1 MTTIKLNE
9 LKKELKGLN
18 EKELTQIIVELYKVN
33 KDAQELL
40 SIKFIGDEAVEALF
54 LKSKKQIK
62 DEFFPGDEDEKL
74 RLKEAKKSIS
84 NFKKMTNDL
93 IRTVDLMLYYVEI
106 GTEFTNT
113 YGDIDE
119 SFYGSMVSMF
129 EKVVNECLKN
139 EELYAKFKDRMDTVV
154 EDSDGIGW
162 GYHDVLDE
170 LYFSM
175 VGVME
180 E

>member
-1 MTTIKLNE
+1 VTTIKLNE

-18 EKELTQIIVELYKVN
+18 EKELTQLIVELYKMN
-33 KDAQELL
+33 TDAEQLL
-40 SIKFIGDEAVEALF
+40 SIKFLGDEASEALF
-54 LKSKKQIK
+54 LKSKKQIS
-62 DEFFPGDEDEKL
+62 DEFFPDRGDGKL

-93 IRTVDLMLYYVEI
+93 NRTVDLMLYYVEI

-119 SFYGSMVSMF
+119 RFYTSMESMF
-129 EKVVNECLKN
+129 EKVVNECIKN
-139 EELYAKFKDRMDTVV
+139 EDLYVLFKDRMYTVV
-154 EDSDGIGW
+154 EDTDGIGW
-162 GYHDVLDE
+162 GYHDTLSY

-175 VGVME
+175 VDAKE
-180 E
+180 A